1 MAVKKGQNCIH
12 VVIECPLVAHT
23 TFVFI
28 ITTEVFSAMGL
39 SKVYLLW
46 NAQPKIQ
53 ILTNSNIQY
62 PLCHTIHWTHTIHPF
77 GDNSILTL
85 GHGYRAFS
93 NSIFTSIC
101 QMRPTPLWSWIWISY
116 NSMKKFCNFL
126 TYVLSFCE
134 FIVSSFSDGS
144 VNVFLLKD
152 IRCLLPR
159 NRAEMNKKSQ
169 LGESTSLILRGA

>member
-1 MAVKKGQNCIH
+1 MSPCCSHNLCFHQNNW
-12 VVIECPLVAHT
+12 VDPT
-23 TFVFI
+23 K
-28 ITTEVFSAMGL
+28 VFSAMGL

-62 PLCHTIHWTHTIHPF
+62 PLCHTIHWTHTIHTPLETIVFWPWAMGTEPF
-77 GDNSILTL
+77 QILFF
-85 GHGYRAFS
+85 A
-93 NSIFTSIC
+93 SIC